1 MKNLCV
7 VIIIFLTSIGDLF
20 SIERTD
26 KEIEIGVFREDLKD
40 IGNFKK
46 IEKAPDELFE
56 KKYNSF
62 QSRQVYSLEQI
73 GKIFVKQRDFLKNIL
88 RE

>member
-1 MKNLCV
+1 MKNLYV
-7 VIIIFLTSIGDLF
+7 VILILFTLSGDLF
-20 SIERTD
+20 SVERTD
-26 KEIEIGVFREDLKD
+26 KEIKIGVFREDLKD

-62 QSRQVYSLEQI
+62 ESRQVYSLEQI
-73 GKIFVKQRDFLKNIL
+73 GKI
-88 RE
+88 

>member
-1 MKNLCV
+1 MKNFFV
-7 VIIIFLTSIGDLF
+7 VISLFFTLSGDLL
-20 SIERTD
+20 SVERTD
-26 KEIEIGVFREDLKD
+26 KEIKIGVFREDLKD

-46 IEKAPDELFE
+46 IEKAPEELFE

-73 GKIFVKQRDFLKNIL
+73 GKIFVKLLANH
-88 RE
+88 